1 MYVYSIG
8 LLASGALL
16 LIIDRGKMRELCQI
30 YEKEKIACSVI
41 GEVVSRE
48 KGVKVAGGKEELS
61 LFQFN
66 QDELS
71 KIL

>member
-1 MYVYSIG
+1 MIVDG
-8 LLASGALL
+8 
-16 LIIDRGKMRELCQI
+16 GKAGEFCQI
-30 YEKEKIACSVI
+30 YEKEEITCSVI

-48 KGVKVAGGKEELS
+48 NGVKMVEGKEELS
-61 LFQFN
+61 LSQSN

>member
-1 MYVYSIG
+1 V
-8 LLASGALL
+8 
-16 LIIDRGKMRELCQI
+16 RELCQI
-30 YEKEKIACSVI
+30 YEKEEIACSVI

-48 KGVKVAGGKEELS
+48 KGVKMVEGKEELS
-61 LFQFN
+61 LSQSN

>member
-1 MYVYSIG
+1 
-8 LLASGALL
+8 
-16 LIIDRGKMRELCQI
+16 LIIDREKVRELCQI
-30 YEKEKIACSVI
+30 YEKEEIACSVI

-48 KGVKVAGGKEELS
+48 KGVKIVEEEKELN
-61 LFQFN
+61 LFQSN